1 MLIRTKKLTKTFGD
15 QLVIDHLDLEVE
27 EGMLIAYIGT
37 NGAGKS
43 TTMRMLTGL
52 LAPTSGE
59 IELAPDLKIGMV
71 FQESVLDAELTVLD
85 NLRSR
90 LALYRNRDKD
100 WMDKL
105 IRLTRIDAFLN
116 QTYGTLSGGQR
127 RRVDIVRALLN
138 KPNLLFLDEPTTGLD
153 IQTREAIWQLLRQLQ
168 AEEKLTIFLTTH
180 YLEEAENADMAYII
194 DHGNQSLSQNQST
207 PFVEPKYYSLLQ
219 IIADKYNDQM
229 FGFPDVL
236 TMTHNQKMKIG
247 QYLASGYVTSAEVLN
262 MIERI
267 PKDSA
272 SPLAYLL
279 KSLENLKQERLYEQK
294 EIAHR
299 NAKAYHELRLQGGNY
314 V

>member
-1 MLIRTKKLTKTFGD
+1 MLIRTKNLTKTFGD
-15 QLVIDHLDLEVE
+15 QLVIDHLNLEVE
-27 EGMLIAYIGT
+27 EGMLLAYIGT

-90 LALYRNRDKD
+90 SALYRNRDKD
-100 WMDKL
+100 WMGKL
-105 IRLTRIDAFLN
+105 IRLTGIDAFLN

-168 AEEKLTIFLTTH
+168 VEENLTIFLTTH

-194 DHGNQSLSQNQST
+194 DHGKVLAKGSAKKLKETYTQPHLLIKTQQVKAFQDTDYYLQADDCLKIEVNSVSEALAILS
-207 PFVEPKYYSLLQ
+207 
-219 IIADKYNDQM
+219 DKR
-229 FGFPDVL
+229 
-236 TMTHNQKMKIG
+236 
-247 QYLASGYVTSAEVLN
+247 A
-262 MIERI
+262 MIEDFDY
-267 PKDSA
+267 K
-272 SPLAYLL
+272 
-279 KSLENLKQERLYEQK
+279 
-294 EIAHR
+294 
-299 NAKAYHELRLQGGNY
+299 KANINDVFLSITGREMA
-314 V
+314 

>member
-27 EGMLIAYIGT
+27 DGMLIAYIGT

-138 KPNLLFLDEPTTGLD
+138 KPYLLFLDEPTTGLD
-153 IQTREAIWQLLRQLQ
+153 IQTREAIWQLLR
-168 AEEKLTIFLTTH
+168 
-180 YLEEAENADMAYII
+180 
-194 DHGNQSLSQNQST
+194 
-207 PFVEPKYYSLLQ
+207 
-219 IIADKYNDQM
+219 
-229 FGFPDVL
+229 
-236 TMTHNQKMKIG
+236 
-247 QYLASGYVTSAEVLN
+247 
-262 MIERI
+262 
-267 PKDSA
+267 
-272 SPLAYLL
+272 
-279 KSLENLKQERLYEQK
+279 
-294 EIAHR
+294 
-299 NAKAYHELRLQGGNY
+299 
-314 V
+314 